1 MAKGDSMG
9 RDELKKGFDL
19 DEIEKCELQ
28 ERILSVRIPDE
39 YKTKY
44 DVIQAR
50 SKRRFADH
58 IRQLVVA
65 AIDRV
70 DLESTKA
77 C

>member
-1 MAKGDSMG
+1 MAKGASMG
-9 RDELKKGFDL
+9 REELVKGFDL
-19 DEIEKCELQ
+19 DQIDGPDIND
-28 ERILSVRIPDE
+28 RYITIRIPDD

-58 IRQLVVA
+58 LRQLVVA

-70 DLESTKA
+70 NLESTKA